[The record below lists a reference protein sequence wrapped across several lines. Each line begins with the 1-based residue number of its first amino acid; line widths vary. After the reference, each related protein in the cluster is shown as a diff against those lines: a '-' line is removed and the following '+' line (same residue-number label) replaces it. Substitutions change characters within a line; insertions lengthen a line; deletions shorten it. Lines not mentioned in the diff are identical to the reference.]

1 VHRWAAALSERWEVT
16 ASFARQ
22 YDKVGVDPI
31 ELAKAGL
38 RIGGSERL
46 YRDFTAMAKQEA
58 SRGDG
63 IDAVAICL
71 PNHLHFEA
79 SKCFLEHGIAVLC
92 EKPLVTHPDEGEEL
106 MRIAHKKGCVTATSY
121 PYAAYPMIRQARCL
135 MKSGLIG
142 RIQQVFAEFT
152 QDFLMNASVN
162 SSGEWRLDPNISGTA
177 GSTAD
182 IGTHALQ
189 MLEYVSGLRVEFV
202 SAHLTSRGA
211 SKALDDT
218 FHILLRCEQGVPGVL
233 IGSQVAAGVTTGPQ
247 FRLHGEKGT
256 LTWSNGSP
264 QEVTCH
270 LLDEP
275 IKTYTRGTGR
285 GIFVDAERFSRRG
298 RGNTEGWLEAFSN
311 LYVEF
316 ALAIAARHDEISIPK
331 GLFGLADFAVGV
343 RGTRFVQA
351 AVESAKA
358 DGRWTA
364 I

>member
-1 VHRWAAALSERWEVT
+1 MLDLLLLAFPLLRDAPFPELTRRLRLGIVESGRIAKVHRWAAALSERWEVT

-46 YRDFTAMAKQEA
+46 YRDFKEMASKEA
-58 SRGDG
+58 CRPDA

-92 EKPLVTHPDEGEEL
+92 EKPRVTHPHEGEEL
-106 MRIAHKKGCVTATSY
+106 MRVAHLNGCVTATSY
-121 PYAAYPMIRQARCL
+121 PYAAYPMIQQVRHL
-135 MKSGLIG
+135 MKTGLIG
-142 RIQQVFAEFT
+142 RILHVFAEFT

-162 SSGEWRLDPNISGTA
+162 SSGEWRLDPNMSGTA

-202 SAHLTSRGA
+202 SAHHLTSRGA

-218 FHILLRCEQGVPGVL
+218 FHVH
-233 IGSQVAAGVTTGPQ
+233 
-247 FRLHGEKGT
+247 RLA
-256 LTWSNGSP
+256 
-264 QEVTCH
+264 
-270 LLDEP
+270 P
-275 IKTYTRGTGR
+275 IRQITQ
-285 GIFVDAERFSRRG
+285 IA
-298 RGNTEGWLEAFSN
+298 AFS
-311 LYVEF
+311 V
-316 ALAIAARHDEISIPK
+316 
-331 GLFGLADFAVGV
+331 V
-343 RGTRFVQA
+343 
-351 AVESAKA
+351 
-358 DGRWTA
+358 
-364 I
+364 